1 MSVRNLHDDVWQIDI
16 RIGRK
21 DRFRKNIKAG
31 SKLQAVLIEQE
42 YRKYL
47 GRQIGDI
54 YSINSIAQEYLAF
67 VKNHQSPKTY
77 KEKFRMLNA
86 QILPYFGN
94 FMPDYVT
101 KLMVEGYK
109 KKRLNEHAGI
119 NREINLEIL
128 CLSSLVKWAS
138 DHGMCNNPLPST
150 KPLPYRRPI
159 PEYIRR
165 EELTAILDNMKL
177 KHRVLFLCLY
187 HAGLRKTE
195 ACNLL
200 PSDVHFNPDYITA
213 HGKGGKKR
221 IVAMSDLLANE
232 MNVYLKTLE
241 DSLLFPSRIK
251 IKKGKVREKRLI
263 TDIRSPLKTAMKKA
277 GIERRLTPHMFRHS
291 FATHMLEERADLRTI
306 QVAMGHEDIGT
317 TQIYTKVNPEH
328 MTKTIKRVFKR

>member
-21 DRFRKNIKAG
+21 DRFRKNVRAS

-42 YRKYL
+42 YRKQL
-47 GRQIGDI
+47 GREIGDI
-54 YSINSIAQEYLAF
+54 YSINSIAPEYLEY

-101 KLMVEGYK
+101 KFMIEGFK
-109 KKRLNEHAGI
+109 KKRLKEHPGI

-128 CLSSLVKWAS
+128 CLNSLVKWAA
-138 DHGMCNNPLPST
+138 DQGMCNNPLPTS

-159 PEYIRR
+159 PEYIRK
-165 EELTAILDNMKL
+165 EELMAIINSMEM

-187 HAGLRKTE
+187 HAGLRKSE
-195 ACNLL
+195 ACSLEPN
-200 PSDVHFNPDYITA
+200 DIHFKPDYIVA
-213 HGKGGKKR
+213 HGKGGKMR
-221 IVAMSDLLANE
+221 LVAMSDLLANE
-232 MNVYLKTLE
+232 MTTYLKTHK

-251 IKKGKVREKRLI
+251 SKSGKTRETRLI

-277 GIERRLTPHMFRHS
+277 GIERRITPHMLRHS

-306 QVAMGHEDIGT
+306 QAAMGHEDIGT

-328 MTKTIKRVFKR
+328 MTKTIKRVFK